1 MSRLLTL
8 SSKQVAGLNVQ
19 RGPFIPR
26 VKQQVQEQQV
36 ALAPGEARAVGLRQA
51 NVSQRQRQDAE
62 GRSVVAQLHT
72 GAVKLRS
79 LEEIAEFSGH
89 T

>member
-1 MSRLLTL
+1 M
-8 SSKQVAGLNVQ
+8 
-19 RGPFIPR
+19 
-26 VKQQVQEQQV
+26 